1 LIEEDKGEGE
11 FPLPLTP
18 SRQGR
23 EDYKNFCHWLRRSML
38 KPEKTLSTRQIY
50 QGRAVNIRVDTVEKA
65 SGTKTTREV
74 VEHSD
79 CVAVVAVDAQGNILL
94 VRQFRHPVGKF
105 LLEIPAGGI
114 DPGEEPIDSV
124 RRELQ
129 EEIGYF
135 PRKIEKL
142 GGFYTIPGYGTEYLH
157 CFLATDLVSAR
168 LVAEDTEDIE
178 LIRVPREEIPRLVAS
193 GEICDAKSIA
203 ALLTFLYIP
212 ENK

>member
-1 LIEEDKGEGE
+1 
-11 FPLPLTP
+11 
-18 SRQGR
+18 
-23 EDYKNFCHWLRRSML
+23 ML
-38 KPEKTLSTRQIY
+38 KPEKQLATKQIY
-50 QGRAVNIRVDTVEKA
+50 HGRAVNIRVDTVEKA
-65 SGTKTTREV
+65 DGRKTTREV

-79 CVAVVAVDAQGNILL
+79 CIAVVAIDEQDNIIL
-94 VRQFRHPVGKF
+94 VRQFRHPVDQF

-142 GGFYTIPGYGTEYLH
+142 GGFYAIPGYGTEYLH
-157 CFLATDLVSAR
+157 CFLGTDLVPAC
-168 LVAEDTEDIE
+168 LVAEDTDEIE
-178 LIRVPREEIPRLVAS
+178 LVRVSPDEIPQLIAS

-203 ALLTFLYIP
+203 ALLMFLFIRQG
-212 ENK
+212 K